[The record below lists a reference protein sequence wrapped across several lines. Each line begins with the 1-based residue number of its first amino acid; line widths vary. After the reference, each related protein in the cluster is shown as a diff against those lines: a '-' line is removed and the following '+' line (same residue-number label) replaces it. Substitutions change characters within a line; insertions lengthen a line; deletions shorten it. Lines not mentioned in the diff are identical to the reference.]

1 MNAKKMLVDCRK
13 VRETLTAW
21 RNEPKQQPKW
31 MLLGLK
37 DNQRHRIW
45 GKKGKSDLV
54 DFRPI
59 DRDIM
64 IVLTKALEVSDDYFE
79 ATEADYESWKS
90 RKRSELVRSVGAQP
104 SAHANETTKD
114 AALPGVDRRITEA
127 SAVSD
132 RVEHLHSR
140 LEGFYEVYH
149 HATSKRKKKEIS
161 IFLLEVRGIDR
172 VHNTVRCELHDKRL
186 DRSYFH
192 LHGHILELNGFLY
205 WELRT
210 KQDDAICY
218 CCSYIPSGD
227 NYPGHTVFGI
237 FLTTSGEN
245 KRDYPVAAKAAIR
258 FIGETPDQ
266 AVRNCVVD
274 LSDAVG
280 DAESVLKSR
289 IGGYLSDFKKERS
302 LRPEIL
308 KSITNDIM
316 PQITNEIRAN
326 ASPMA
331 LIMPREARYP
341 RRVTKRSAKV
351 RNGFQS
357 VKSREHSRRPI
368 S

>member
-13 VRETLTAW
+13 VRETLEIW
-21 RNEPKQQPKW
+21 RNKPEKPKW

-37 DNQRHRIW
+37 DNQRHRVW
-45 GKKGKSDLV
+45 GKKGSDLV

-59 DRDIM
+59 DREIM
-64 IVLTKALEVSDDYFE
+64 INLTNALDVPDDYFE
-79 ATEADYESWKS
+79 ASEADYQSWKS
-90 RKRSELVRSVGAQP
+90 RRRSELVRSVGAQHSP
-104 SAHANETTKD
+104 HANETTKD
-114 AALPGVDRRITEA
+114 TALPGVDHWITKA
-127 SAVSD
+127 LAPSD
-132 RVEHLHSR
+132 RVENLHSQ

-172 VHNTVRCELHDKRL
+172 DHNTIRCEVYDQRL
-186 DRSYFH
+186 DRPYFH
-192 LHGHILELNGFLY
+192 FRGHILELNGFLY

-237 FLTTSGEN
+237 FLTTSGDN

-266 AVRNCVVD
+266 AVQNCVVD
-274 LSDAVG
+274 LRDTVG
-280 DAESVLKSR
+280 DAESLLKNR

-302 LRPEIL
+302 IRPEIL
-308 KSITNDIM
+308 ELITNDII
-316 PQITNEIRAN
+316 PEITNEIRAN

-331 LIMPREARYP
+331 LIMPRESRNP
-341 RRVTKRSAKV
+341 RRLTKRPAKV
-351 RNGFQS
+351 RSAF
-357 VKSREHSRRPI
+357 SR
-368 S
+368 